1 MKSFSS
7 LKSLAI
13 ISAVVLFLASC
24 SNERYGSIQRG
35 TVKAK
40 ETAKVEKST
49 PAATEVNTTEATE
62 TPAVAEVEKTLEIA
76 PAFNAEQAAKT
87 VEQSNVAKQ
96 VTTKSIAKMFKNK
109 STFVPNAKIT
119 APFTIAKALK
129 HSGSKSHA
137 IEQVVLIILAILI
150 PPVAV
155 GLVSDW
161 DDTNA
166 LLWSIALTVLLC
178 WIPGVIHALIYVN
191 RNS

>member
-35 TVKAK
+35 NVKAK

-49 PAATEVNTTEATE
+49 PAASEVNTTEATE
-62 TPAVAEVEKTLEIA
+62 TAALAEAGNAVEIA
-76 PAFNAEQAAKT
+76 PAFNAEQAVKT

-96 VTTKSIAKMFKNK
+96 LTTKSIAKMFKNK

-129 HSGSKSHA
+129 HSGSNNHA
-137 IEQVVLIILAILI
+137 VEKIVLIILAILI

-155 GLVSDW
+155 GIVSDW

-166 LLWSIALTVLLC
+166 ILLNLLLTVLC
-178 WIPGVIHALIYVN
+178 WIPGIIHAIIYIN
-191 RNS
+191 KNS

>member
-7 LKSLAI
+7 LKSLAL

-35 TVKAK
+35 NVKAK
-40 ETAKVEKST
+40 EIAKVENST
-49 PAATEVNTTEATE
+49 PAASQVNTTEATE
-62 TPAVAEVEKTLEIA
+62 TPALTEVGNTLEIA
-76 PAFNAEQAAKT
+76 PAFNADQAVKT
-87 VEQSNVAKQ
+87 VEQSNVSKQ
-96 VTTKSIAKMFKNK
+96 VTTKSIAKMFKNN

-129 HSGSKSHA
+129 HSGSNSHA
-137 IEQVVLIILAILI
+137 IEKIVLILLAILI

-155 GLVSDW
+155 GIVSDW

-166 LLWSIALTVLLC
+166 IILNLVLTILC
-178 WIPGVIHALIYVN
+178 WIPGIIHAIIYVN
-191 RNS
+191 KNS